1 MTVESSSD
9 QNRVF
14 SLPNPG
20 GDAPIYK
27 ENRSELDDNEFA
39 YGSNPLLSV
48 ANPLVNLI
56 YQIRTLVQISEP
68 EELRSYLVA
77 EVKKFSLRGKQA
89 GLDGDALIAA
99 RYCLCTVLDETAAQT
114 PWGGSGVWSR
124 HSLLVTFHNETWG
137 GEKFFQLLS
146 KLLESPKEHFNLL
159 ELMYYCICMGFEGR
173 YRVATNGATE
183 LEAVR
188 LRLADTLRQVKGERS
203 STLSR
208 NWRGLS
214 GQAAK
219 VWNIIPVWV
228 TGILSVVL
236 AALIYLFFSFY
247 LSSSSDAAFLQISQL
262 QLPEVPRV
270 VRSTYDPKRLA
281 RFLEQEITD
290 GLVTVRETEEDSTV
304 TILGDGLYDSASA
317 NIKQHYIPVLS
328 RVADALAQVNGSV
341 EVVGHTDNLPIRT
354 IRYPSNWDL
363 SVDRAQTVAN
373 ILRQNLPSDRQI
385 VTQGRASVEPIAPN
399 DTAENRALNRRV
411 EITVYVTQNDNKY
424 EIK

>member
-39 YGSNPLLSV
+39 YGSNPLLAV

-89 GLDGDALIAA
+89 GLDGDDLIAA

-173 YRVATNGATE
+173 YRVATNGATD

-328 RVADALAQVNGSV
+328 RVADALSQVNGSV

-373 ILRQNLPSDRQI
+373 ILRQKLPSDRQI

>member
-39 YGSNPLLSV
+39 YGSNPLLAV

-89 GLDGDALIAA
+89 GLDGDDLIAA

-124 HSLLVTFHNETWG
+124 HSLLVIFHNETWG

-173 YRVATNGATE
+173 YRV
-183 LEAVR
+183 
-188 LRLADTLRQVKGERS
+188 
-203 STLSR
+203 
-208 NWRGLS
+208 
-214 GQAAK
+214 
-219 VWNIIPVWV
+219 
-228 TGILSVVL
+228 
-236 AALIYLFFSFY
+236 
-247 LSSSSDAAFLQISQL
+247 
-262 QLPEVPRV
+262 
-270 VRSTYDPKRLA
+270 
-281 RFLEQEITD
+281 
-290 GLVTVRETEEDSTV
+290 
-304 TILGDGLYDSASA
+304 
-317 NIKQHYIPVLS
+317 
-328 RVADALAQVNGSV
+328 
-341 EVVGHTDNLPIRT
+341 
-354 IRYPSNWDL
+354 
-363 SVDRAQTVAN
+363 
-373 ILRQNLPSDRQI
+373 
-385 VTQGRASVEPIAPN
+385 
-399 DTAENRALNRRV
+399 
-411 EITVYVTQNDNKY
+411 
-424 EIK
+424 

>member
-39 YGSNPLLSV
+39 YGSNPLLAV

-89 GLDGDALIAA
+89 GLDGDDLIAA

-173 YRVATNGATE
+173 YRVATNGATD

-228 TGILSVVL
+228 TGVLSVVL

-328 RVADALAQVNGSV
+328 RVADALSQVNGSV

-373 ILRQNLPSDRQI
+373 ILRQKLPSDRQI

>member
-14 SLPNPG
+14 SLPNPC

-39 YGSNPLLSV
+39 YGSNPLLAV

-89 GLDGDALIAA
+89 GLDGDDLIAA

-124 HSLLVTFHNETWG
+124 HSLLVIFHNETWG

-173 YRVATNGATE
+173 YRVATNGATD

-228 TGILSVVL
+228 TGVLSVVL

-373 ILRQNLPSDRQI
+373 ILRQKLPSDRQI